1 MTQASNETKTIL
13 IIGGGLDGLA
23 LSQLLLQDSPPSLKV
38 IVFERD
44 AEEDTRD
51 QGYYITINSM
61 GIDVLKRISVLND
74 VLSDS
79 TTMSYSQCQLKFA
92 DKKLNTTLTT
102 IAGELKIIERAVL
115 RRNLL
120 KNIDVRW
127 NKRFISYNI
136 VDHGIEAHFDDGS
149 SVKGTLLVGCDGSKS
164 VVRAQLVPNLCRQD
178 TGVVLVAG
186 TLEPNEQLGQI
197 QQLIENSLVQVLGD
211 QSHALFLI
219 SVGQYWFW
227 SLSWATEHTM
237 ESSLSPEELL
247 DKVRTNFN
255 NEEIVRLIELSLSSA
270 SLIPLRLYSSPL
282 LKVNPFPNNFR
293 VTLIGD
299 AAHLMTIQRGMGAN
313 TTFADGLDLADV
325 IRHGSTQSLLGDYEE
340 KMFKRGFQAVQ
351 DSFNSTRMM
360 RLSGIHDRE
369 QGGYNVSVA
378 DHVWLRSSYTSLYAD
393 ERWYSSNDGSLP
405 LIDTRLDHGY
415 DENLGEWNE
424 TQLIYSLTRNGI
436 QTNVTG
442 RARQWSSISAI
453 TFHLDIGNESLT
465 SSDSLSMDEVRTVF
479 PSFNIERID
488 MNGQRGYFTYADFM
502 MGDMG
507 KHAGIWNSSSKIIQ
521 SGIKAGPIVLFNLTE
536 RAQGDVLILSPFS
549 RFMATSL
556 SQRANVL
563 EFGVMGSMSVVPSN
577 YNHSMIVFY
586 SSHGVNE
593 AMREWGQSMRRAFNR
608 TMEHRLNDITINYLG
623 YYTDNGGYYYYHT
636 ETEMNYE
643 ETIISISQKI
653 SLPFRYIQIDS
664 WWYYKG
670 IGGGV
675 SEWSSRPDIFP
686 DGLPAVHRQ
695 MKYIPLA
702 AHNRYWAADTIY
714 SKNYAFVIDHV
725 NGKAL
730 PISNDSFWIDLF
742 DEASQNWGLILYEQ
756 DWLNVQTID
765 FIPTRTDI
773 HLGQRWLTSMGKA
786 AEQIGLNIQYCMSL
800 PRHALQA
807 LEIPRVTQ
815 ARVSNDYVVHL
826 RQQDSQ
832 WTIGV
837 SSMLA
842 DAIGLAPYKDVFW
855 SNSIEPGA
863 PYKEP
868 VMEPVPDREILIA
881 TLPTGPVASGDAI
894 NYTDVKRIM
903 RCCNEDGT
911 ILKPDRPITM
921 IDALVADWAQNNG
934 VSQGELYSTLS
945 MLNNQTFHIIFASAM
960 RRDYS
965 VLPSMIGAQA
975 GLIWFY
981 DDPSTLT
988 TFDETYPLAISA
1000 NKCNDSSFC
1009 LWYLSPVWSFADP
1022 NNTQYALLESNP

>member
-1 MTQASNETKTIL
+1 
-13 IIGGGLDGLA
+13 
-23 LSQLLLQDSPPSLKV
+23 
-38 IVFERD
+38 
-44 AEEDTRD
+44 
-51 QGYYITINSM
+51 M

-74 VLSDS
+74 VLADS
-79 TTMSYSQCQLKFA
+79 TIMSYSQCQLKFA
-92 DKKLNTTLTT
+92 DKKLKTTLET

-115 RRNLL
+115 RQDLL

-136 VDHGIEAHFDDGS
+136 VDDGIEAHFDDGS

-197 QQLIENSLVQVLGD
+197 RQLIENSLVQVLGD

-219 SVGQYWFW
+219 SVGQFWFW
-227 SLSWATEHTM
+227 SLSWATECTI

-247 DKVRTNFN
+247 DKVRTNFT
-255 NEEIVRLIELSLSSA
+255 NEEIVRLMELSLSSA
-270 SLIPLRLYSSPL
+270 RLTPLRLYSSPL
-282 LKVNPFPNNFR
+282 LKVNPFPNNPR

-299 AAHLMTIQRGMGAN
+299 ATHLMTIQRGMGAN
-313 TTFADGLDLADV
+313 TTFADALDLTDV
-325 IRHGSTQSLLGDYEE
+325 IHRGSTQSLLGNYEE
-340 KMFKRGFQAVQ
+340 KIFQRGFQAVQ
-351 DSFNSTRMM
+351 DSFNSTRMI
-360 RLSGIHDRE
+360 RLSGVKVKCWCDIRVSVDRVK
-369 QGGYNVSVA
+369 GGYNVSVT
-378 DHVWLRSSYTSLYAD
+378 DRVWLRSSHTSLYAD
-393 ERWYSSNDGSLP
+393 ERWYSSDDGSLP
-405 LIDTRLDHGY
+405 LIDTRLDQGN

-424 TQLIYSLTRNGI
+424 TQLIYSLIRSGI

-442 RARQWSSISAI
+442 RVRQWRSISAI
-453 TFHLDIGNESLT
+453 TLHLDIGNEPLT

-488 MNGQRGYFTYADFM
+488 MNDQQGYFTYADYM

-507 KHAGIWNSSSKIIQ
+507 KHAGTWDSSSKIIQ
-521 SGIKAGPIVLFNLTE
+521 SGIKAGPIVLFNLAK

-563 EFGVMGSMSVVPSN
+563 EYDVMGSVSIVPAN

-608 TMEHRLNDITINYLG
+608 TMEHRLHDITVNYLG
-623 YYTDNGGYYYYHT
+623 YYTDNSGYYYYHT

-643 ETIISISQKI
+643 ETMISISQKI
-653 SLPFRYIQIDS
+653 SLPFHYIQIDS

-670 IGGGV
+670 IGNDV

-686 DGLPAVHRQ
+686 DGLPAVHRR

-714 SKNYAFVIDHV
+714 STNYTFVIDHI

-742 DEASQNWGLILYEQ
+742 GEASQNWGLILYEQ

-773 HLGQRWLTSMGKA
+773 HLGQRWLTSMSKA
-786 AEQIGLNIQYCMSL
+786 AEHIGVNIQYCMSL
-800 PRHALQA
+800 PRHALQT
-807 LEIPRVTQ
+807 LEIPRVAQ
-815 ARVSNDYVVHL
+815 ARVSDDYAVHL

-842 DAIGLAPYKDVFW
+842 DAIGVAPYKVVFW

-863 PYKEP
+863 PYRAP

-881 TLPTGPVASGDAI
+881 TLSTGPVASGDAI

-903 RCCNEDGT
+903 RCCSEDGA

-921 IDALVADWAQNNG
+921 IDALVADWVQNNG
-934 VSQGELYSTLS
+934 VSQGELYSTRSIL
-945 MLNNQTFHIIFASAM
+945 
-960 RRDYS
+960 
-965 VLPSMIGAQA
+965 
-975 GLIWFY
+975 
-981 DDPSTLT
+981 
-988 TFDETYPLAISA
+988 
-1000 NKCNDSSFC
+1000 
-1009 LWYLSPVWSFADP
+1009 
-1022 NNTQYALLESNP
+1022 